1 MRKLLILL
9 VLLLAVGV
17 VAVETGRL
25 PARAVAGWLAPYFS
39 PPQGGP
45 AALPEGFLT
54 PEQQEKLDALRQD
67 KAGELDRFEADVV
80 GLGIPALAFLDGLL
94 LYSLVLIAAGYLV
107 PAHVLGRVQGVL
119 TLVVAIVA
127 IVLAIVAI
135 LAALVKLLVMVAL
148 LLSIPFGT
156 LIYLIVYGSFD
167 KGSALAV
174 LSLLFLLKLLVGGAL
189 VATHQRFLENKGLV
203 LMLLTTLLVNVV
215 ISFLFGL
222 LPGILASIVDA
233 VAAIL
238 AGIVAAIWAL
248 ILAIGAIVSIVLAIV
263 SLVPKALSSLPG

>member
-9 VLLLAVGV
+9 VLLFALLI
-17 VAVETGRL
+17 VAIETDRL
-25 PARAVAGWLAPYFS
+25 PTRAVAGWLAPYFT
-39 PPQGGP
+39 PPQRGSP
-45 AALPEGFLT
+45 SFPEGFLT
-54 PEQQEKLDALRQD
+54 PEQQEKVDELKRD
-67 KAGELDRFEADVV
+67 KADELDDFEADVV
-80 GLGIPALAFLDGLL
+80 GLGIPALAYLDGLL
-94 LYSLVLIAAGYLV
+94 LYSLALIAAGYLV
-107 PAHVLGRVQGVL
+107 PARVVGRVQGVL
-119 TLVVAIVA
+119 TLIVA
-127 IVLAIVAI
+127 IVVILRAIVAI
-135 LAALVKLLVMVAL
+135 LAALAKLLTMVAL

-156 LIYLIVYGSFD
+156 LVYLVVYGSFD
-167 KGSALAV
+167 KGGALAV

-238 AGIVAAIWAL
+238 AGIVAVIWAL
-248 ILAIGAIVSIVLAIV
+248 ILAIGAIVAIVLAIK
-263 SLVPKALSSLPG
+263 SLVTQV